1 MASLKLKV
9 TGMTCG
15 HCKAKVEQALQGVTG
30 TFGAAVFLD
39 EGEAEVDFDPGT
51 ATPDAFVAAVA
62 QAGYQA
68 RVVE

>member
-51 ATPDAFVAAVA
+51 ATPDAIVAAVA